1 MANKQSGIWGI
12 DVGQCALK
20 AIRLERID
28 DVVTTTAFDY
38 IEYPKILS
46 QPDTEDPDQLV
57 REALEQFLT
66 RNNIVGDTIAITVSG
81 QSGLARFV
89 KLPPVEPKKIP
100 DIVKF
105 EAKQQIPFSLD
116 DVVWDWQ
123 IIGSSGET
131 EGFVENEI
139 GLFAI
144 KKEMVYRALQA
155 FKDVKVEV
163 HMVQMAPLALTNFL
177 TYDVLGKDPGSEAS
191 AGDCV
196 VAMDMGVDNTNLVVT
211 DGGRIIW
218 QRAIPIG
225 GNHFTRAL
233 TRELK
238 LTFAKAEHLKRNA
251 TKAEDP
257 KKIFASM
264 KPVFA
269 DFVGE
274 LQRSL
279 SFFTN
284 SHRDAQIKRMFG
296 LGNAFRLTGL
306 QKFVSQSMG
315 VDVEKMES
323 FKRLVG
329 DEVRNSPVFVD
340 NLLSFA
346 SAYGLALQG
355 VGAAKIT
362 TNLLPQDIRVERLVR
377 SKKPWAL
384 TAAASLLLGVGAMAV
399 LSGSQWTVAAETEK
413 ASTEAKSILEE
424 RDRQKRAFEKE
435 KQELID
441 ARKAATQI
449 LRGSE
454 ERVNWGLLYRYIN
467 DNLPQPDGSNLLR
480 TPLLPGDESP
490 YAKYFANKPAA
501 RKAFEKKEE
510 RDKAGIRK
518 DSINASDLVQLN
530 IQSVWARYCDSAMA
544 MNFFSNV
551 KNSTSLKESLD
562 KEWDKPLT
570 NRTGWAVE
578 IRGFTYHND
587 AQKFVIETLLENLR
601 RNKKVLWPLNVPHPK
616 ETPIDVSH
624 IAILFHHTT
633 TIEKNEN
640 PPFRFLGQENLFINE
655 LVKGS
660 NSSNAGVGTP
670 VTKGDGGGDS
680 GGGGSS
686 NVTLNRPGGGGGMDP
701 GMTTRSDSKSY
712 VTPRSNEWKG
722 LAKIATG
729 SDLDYQR
736 SQPRADGLAPPIRPE
751 DNKRTEFIIV
761 LFWNE
766 PLPTEPP
773 LPEATAPTQL
783 KPN

>member
-1 MANKQSGIWGI
+1 MANKQPGIWGI

-20 AIRLERID
+20 AIRFERID
-28 DVVTTTAFDY
+28 DVVTATAFDY

-46 QPDTEDPDQLV
+46 QPDTEDPDQLI

-66 RNNIVGDTIAITVSG
+66 RNTIIGDLIAISVSG

-100 DIVKF
+100 DIVRF

-123 IIGSSGET
+123 VIGSSGET

-144 KKEMVYRALQA
+144 KKDMVYRALQA

-163 HMVQMAPLALTNFL
+163 HVVQMAPLALTNFL
-177 TYDVLGKDPGSEAS
+177 TYDVLGKNRADEGG
-191 AGDCV
+191 AGECV

-284 SHRDAQIKRMFG
+284 SHRNAQIKRMFG

-315 VDVEKMES
+315 VDVEKLES

-346 SAYGLALQG
+346 TAYGLALQG
-355 VGAAKIT
+355 VDASKIT
-362 TNLLPQDIRVERLVR
+362 TNLLPQDIRMERLVR

-384 TAAASLLLGVGAMAV
+384 TAAASLLVGVGAMAV
-399 LSGSQWTVAAETEK
+399 FSGAQWNVAVETEK
-413 ASTEAKSILEE
+413 AATDAQSVLAESARHKEA
-424 RDRQKRAFEKE
+424 FNKE
-435 KQELID
+435 LQELIT

-454 ERVNWGLLYRYIN
+454 ERVNWGLLYRYLN
-467 DNLPQPDGSNLLR
+467 DNLPQPNGANLPRWRLAN
-480 TPLLPGDESP
+480 GDVP
-490 YAKYFANKPAA
+490 YNKYFADNPAA

-510 RDKAGIRK
+510 RDRAGIRNE
-518 DSINASDLVQLN
+518 SINASDLVQIN
-530 IQSVWARYCDSAMA
+530 IQSVWTRYCDSGMA

-551 KNSTSLKESLD
+551 KDPKNITLRESLD
-562 KEWDKPLT
+562 EDWDKPLS
-570 NRTGWAVE
+570 NKSGWAVE
-578 IRGFTYHND
+578 VRGFTYHNGRHR
-587 AQKFVIETLLENLR
+587 FVIETFLENLR
-601 RNKKVLWPLNVPHPK
+601 RNKKILWPLNVPHPK
-616 ETPIDVSH
+616 ETTLDVSH
-624 IAILFHHTT
+624 FAILKHHTAVL
-633 TIEKNEN
+633 EKDQA
-640 PPFRFLGQENLFINE
+640 PGFMYLGQDDLYINS
-655 LVKGS
+655 LVKG
-660 NSSNAGVGTP
+660 AGGSQAGSPGGSAFNPGGGGPMVGKLTEFGSGSEQMP
-670 VTKGDGGGDS
+670 SGGDS
-680 GGGGSS
+680 GGYAS
-686 NVTLNRPGGGGGMDP
+686 
-701 GMTTRSDSKSY
+701 
-712 VTPRSNEWKG
+712 PRSEDWKG
-722 LAKIATG
+722 LASIASVAG
-729 SDLDYQR
+729 DYQR
-736 SQPRADGLAPPIRPE
+736 TNSTGQGGVAPPIRPE
-751 DNKRTEFIIV
+751 DKHRTEFIIV
-761 LFWNE
+761 FFWNE

-773 LPEATAPTQL
+773 PAPAVAPPPSGPGPGMLT
-783 KPN
+783 K

>member
-1 MANKQSGIWGI
+1 MASKQPGIWGI

-20 AIRLERID
+20 ALRLERID
-28 DVVTTTAFDY
+28 NTITATAFDY

-46 QPDTEDPDQLV
+46 QPDTEDPDQLI
-57 REALEQFLT
+57 REALEQFLS
-66 RNNIVGDTIAITVSG
+66 RNPISGDQIAITISG

-123 IIGSSGET
+123 IVNSTGEA

-144 KKEMVYRALQA
+144 KKDVVYRAMQA

-163 HMVQMAPLALTNFL
+163 HVVQMAPLALTNFL
-177 TYDVLGKDPGSEAS
+177 TYDVLGKDPGSDNS
-191 AGDCV
+191 GTDCV
-196 VAMDMGVDNTNLVVT
+196 VAMDMGVDSTNLVVT

-284 SHRDAQIKRMFG
+284 SHRNAQIKRMFG
-296 LGNAFRLTGL
+296 LGNGFRLTGL
-306 QKFVSQSMG
+306 QKFVTQSMG
-315 VDVEKMES
+315 VEVEKLEA
-323 FKRLVG
+323 FNRLVG
-329 DEVRNSPVFVD
+329 DEVKNSPVFVD

-346 SAYGLALQG
+346 AAYGLALQG
-355 VGAAKIT
+355 VNGAKIK
-362 TNLLPQDIRVERLVR
+362 TNLLPHDVRMERLVR

-384 TAAASLLLGVGAMAV
+384 TAAASLLVGLGAMAV
-399 LSGSQWTVAAETEK
+399 FSGQQYTVSAETKKEAEGAQAVITEASTHKTNFKREEDLVVAART
-413 ASTEAKSILEE
+413 
-424 RDRQKRAFEKE
+424 
-435 KQELID
+435 
-441 ARKAATQI
+441 AATQI

-467 DNLPQPDGSNLLR
+467 DNLPQPDGRNL
-480 TPLLPGDESP
+480 PNYALPNGDIP
-490 YAKYFANKPAA
+490 FQKYFANNPAA
-501 RKAFEKKEE
+501 QKALAIKEE
-510 RDKAGIRK
+510 RDRAGIRN
-518 DSINASDLVQLN
+518 DSINASDLVQINL
-530 IQSVWARYCDSAMA
+530 QSIWSRYCNPSMA
-544 MNFFSNV
+544 ANFYTNV
-551 KNSTSLKESLD
+551 KANTTLRNSLD
-562 KEWDKPLT
+562 ADWDNPIKDA
-570 NRTGWAVE
+570 GWAIE
-578 IRGFTYHND
+578 IRGFTYHKE
-587 AQKFVIETLLENLR
+587 AQAFVMETLLENLR
-601 RNKKVLWPLNVPHPK
+601 KNKTVLWPLNVPHPK
-616 ETPIDVSH
+616 GVKLEISH
-624 IAILFHHTT
+624 IAIYKHATT
-633 TIEKNEN
+633 TLKDGEQPEFQYI
-640 PPFRFLGQENLFINE
+640 NLDDLYLNA
-655 LVKGS
+655 LVKTDGT
-660 NSSNAGVGTP
+660 SSGAVASR
-670 VTKGDGGGDS
+670 DQ
-680 GGGGSS
+680 GGGGASAGELSMENIQGGDPTTSS
-686 NVTLNRPGGGGGMDP
+686 SR
-701 GMTTRSDSKSY
+701 TTSPSTVIRKDRSDPWTGFASIGTS
-712 VTPRSNEWKG
+712 RNQDFSN
-722 LAKIATG
+722 
-729 SDLDYQR
+729 
-736 SQPRADGLAPPIRPE
+736 RAEGPFAAPIRKD
-751 DNKRTEFIIV
+751 DNKRTEFVIV
-761 LFWNE
+761 MYWRE

-773 LPEATAPTQL
+773 IPEPAPGAEGSGQQSQTVTGV
-783 KPN
+783 K